1 MPKFTPRTLKQN
13 NAIHGLLGSWGIN
26 ADEKAAMVSEIT
38 KGRTES
44 TKEMS
49 FDEANVMI
57 DRLGGQPFSAN
68 VAKLSRRSVNHYRQQ
83 ADVPQIVTQ
92 EHLGKLHR
100 EWFKKPGRT
109 EEGLKKLC
117 LGMLKDKQG
126 NPLEKP
132 RTTTECNKVI
142 EAVKSMNKR
151 KPKKEAA

>member
-1 MPKFTPRTLKQN
+1 MPKFKPRTLGQN
-13 NAIHGLLGSWGIN
+13 SAIHGLLGSWGIN
-26 ADEKAAMVSEIT
+26 AEEKAAMVADIT

-44 TKEMS
+44 TKDMS

-83 ADVPQIVTQ
+83 ANVPQIVTP
-92 EHLGKLHR
+92 EHLGKLNR

-109 EEGLKKLC
+109 EQGLKQLC
-117 LGMLKDKQG
+117 QRILKDAQG
-126 NPLEKP
+126 NPLDRP
-132 RTTTECNKVI
+132 RTTDECSKVI

-151 KPKKEAA
+151 APKTAAA